1 MYMYIHVYVFCG
13 DYLDLDFRNLE
24 YIFLFSI
31 REFYL
36 NYFKQ
41 THLK

>member
-1 MYMYIHVYVFCG
+1 MYMYIHVYVFCI
-13 DYLDLDFRNLE
+13 DFRNLE
-24 YIFLFSI
+24 YLFLYSI